1 MKKIMSVATLLGIV
15 TLGLAGCV
23 YVDAANETQT
33 YDLTGFTGVNVSS
46 AFEVVVTRADAYSIT
61 VTAPKIEQ
69 VQVEKQGATLRVW
82 REGSLRLTPF
92 QAAPKVEI
100 SLPQL
105 TSVELSGASRGK
117 VTGFET
123 PDLNINVSGASHL
136 EVDDITTS
144 ALKVKVSGASR
155 LEGAIKGSGDADLE
169 INGASTVELTGYARN
184 IDINASGASRAS
196 LRDYYAKDGDVV
208 LSGASRGTVNL
219 TGKLNASISG
229 ASDLS
234 YRGNPAMGSIESSG
248 ASSLHK
254 A

>member
-1 MKKIMSVATLLGIV
+1 M

-23 YVDAANETQT
+23 YVDAAVENQS
-33 YDLTGFTGVNVSS
+33 YDLTGFTGVKVSS
-46 AFEVVVTRADAYSIT
+46 AFEVVVTQADNYSIT
-61 VTAPKIEQ
+61 VTAPKVEQ
-69 VQVEKQGATLRVW
+69 VRVEKQGATLRVW

-92 QAAPKVEI
+92 QPNPKVEI
-100 SLPQL
+100 TLPQL
-105 TSVELSGASRGK
+105 TSLELSGASRGK

-123 PDLNINVSGASHL
+123 QDLYINVTGASHL
-136 EVDDITTS
+136 DVEGIT
-144 ALKVKVSGASR
+144 AADLKVKISGASR
-155 LEGAIKGSGDADLE
+155 LEGSIQGSGDADLE

-184 IDINASGASRAS
+184 IDLDISGASRAS
-196 LRDYYAKDGDVV
+196 LRDYYAKDGDIV

-234 YRGNPAMGSIESSG
+234 YRGTPAMGSIETSG